1 MGRCPIPAFLCLL
14 LNNEVNNPDPSLA
27 HFCPRSC
34 SPTPQQGSTWGL
46 PPLPLCQASQ
56 WDTTTTSRLR
66 FLPTFITKDAFQ
78 WEIPLVLWKRGFI
91 KSWLEISTEHRYK
104 RKLFATICLGG
115 TRAFA
120 TDPSLICTPKGNAYL
135 TGHQNTGVVSSGFD
149 TFIATVTVVQQHCAT
164 HIHTWGREPRNNLP
178 ILRHHI
184 TF

>member
-1 MGRCPIPAFLCLL
+1 MRLITLIPLL
-14 LNNEVNNPDPSLA
+14 LIFVLALALRLLSREAPGDSHPSPSVRPANETRRRPADY
-27 HFCPRSC
+27 
-34 SPTPQQGSTWGL
+34 W
-46 PPLPLCQASQ
+46 
-56 WDTTTTSRLR
+56 

-120 TDPSLICTPKGNAYL
+120 TGPSLICTPKGNAYL

-149 TFIATVTVVQQHCAT
+149 TFIATVTVNDAT